1 MRRFSTLALALVP
14 MTFAFAAPAMADG
27 WDDAPGRSIIKPRV
41 ELRSLTDLI
50 AEVRTANPGFTI
62 YDVNLDYERTRWI
75 YKISM
80 VAANGLDNRKIT
92 VSALAGAPST
102 PSRTRNSTSDSKK
115 LTAILALLPS
125 ATVDFPAAITAA
137 EALVANSKAV
147 EINLA
152 VRNGVLVYK
161 VDVTGGVRTREVRV
175 NAVTGV
181 ATLDGDDDDDNGGGG
196 SGGGSSGGGS
206 SGGGSSGGGSS
217 GGGGSGGGGSGGG
230 AIATTAQGTQDSVT
244 AALGAVSG
252 GTFFEVERKSQA
264 NRGTFNEVKII
275 PPNFS
280 GSVTEVKVNDA
291 GVVISRETKRLSVAD
306 AGRVRGVLA
315 AIANASSVV
324 SVGQAVTAAI
334 GSSTTAVPAE
344 AEFSF
349 ENGTLVYEVKTKVGN
364 RLVKSTVSLDGT
376 VIRQR

>member
-14 MTFAFAAPAMADG
+14 MTFAITAPAMADG

-50 AEVRTANPGFTI
+50 AEVRTANPGFTV

-181 ATLDGDDDDDNGGGG
+181 ATLDGDDDDDN
-196 SGGGSSGGGS
+196 SGGSSGGGN

-217 GGGGSGGGGSGGG
+217 GGGGSGDGGSGGG
-230 AIATTAQGTQDSVT
+230 AIATTAQGMQDSVT

-291 GVVISRETKRLSVAD
+291 GIVISRETKRLSVAD
-306 AGRVRGVLA
+306 AGRVRAVLA

-376 VIRQR
+376 LIRQR